1 MLLFVQFVSMIV
13 VLAVDRYVANSHD
26 QEDRDNSFTWKTAT
40 RNDPKTEKT
49 REKERITA
57 DYIRYYSLTEY
68 SVVGTF
74 NRGDLRTKEPSESC
88 KLRGKF

>member
-1 MLLFVQFVSMIV
+1 MIV
-13 VLAVDRYVANSHD
+13 VLAVDRYLANSRG
-26 QEDRDNSFTWKTAT
+26 QEDRVNSFTWKTAT

-49 REKERITA
+49 RENERKREKTGEKERITA

-74 NRGDLRTKEPSESC
+74 NRGDLRTKDQP
-88 KLRGKF
+88 